1 MHATRAFFYEWGE
14 SMKKIDHHIHTD
26 NSFDSVEKLKNMCEE
41 AVGKGIK
48 IIGFGEHFSTIE
60 RLPTYGH
67 MKFDK
72 YNQEIEYCRNRFKR
86 NLEILK
92 GLEICSPQY
101 NIDSILK
108 IVKDECIDF
117 IIGSVHDI
125 DGPKLRKYIEGKSN
139 KEAYEGY
146 FKKVLEVSEKGEYDI
161 LGHIDLLK
169 RYAFELLG
177 NYEFHDFKGI
187 LSEILENV
195 IRRGKAI
202 EVNTSGLDSG
212 AKELF
217 PSIEVLKLYKE
228 LGGKLIT
235 IGSDAHNTE
244 KLGNNYAI
252 AVEAL
257 ESLGFKEYYYY
268 KRRKPRRV
276 TIL

>member
-1 MHATRAFFYEWGE
+1 
-14 SMKKIDHHIHTD
+14 MKKIDHHIHTD
-26 NSFDSVEKLKNMCEE
+26 NSFDSVEKLKKMCEK
-41 AVGKGIK
+41 AVDEGIE

-67 MKFDK
+67 MRFGK
-72 YNQEIEYCRNRFKR
+72 YNQEIEYCRSKFKGE
-86 NLEILK
+86 LEILK

-108 IVKDECIDF
+108 IVKDEKIDF

-125 DGPKLRKYIEGKSN
+125 DGPKLRKYIDGKCN

-146 FKKVLEVSEKGEYDI
+146 FKKVLQASEKGEYDI

-169 RYAFELLG
+169 RYAFEQLG
-177 NYEFHDFKGI
+177 NYEFNDFEGI
-187 LSEILENV
+187 ISEILKNV
-195 IRRGKAI
+195 IKRDKAI
-202 EVNTSGLDSG
+202 EVNTSGLGSG

-235 IGSDAHNTE
+235 IGSDAHSAE
-244 KLGNNYAI
+244 KLGNNHTI
-252 AVEAL
+252 AVEVL
-257 ESLGFKEYYYY
+257 RDLGYKEYYYY
-268 KRRKPRRV
+268 KQRKPHRV
-276 TIL
+276 SIE

>member
-1 MHATRAFFYEWGE
+1 MCTHRVPFFEWGN

-26 NSFDSVEKLKNMCEE
+26 NSFDSQEKLKNMCER
-41 AVGKGIK
+41 AVDERIE
-48 IIGFGEHFSTIE
+48 IVGFGEHFSTIE

-67 MKFDK
+67 MDFVK
-72 YNQEIEYCRNRFKR
+72 YNDEIEYCRSIFKGK
-86 NLEILK
+86 LEILK

-108 IVKDECIDF
+108 IVRDEWIDF

-146 FKKVLEVSEKGEYDI
+146 FKTVLEVSKKGEYDI

-169 RYAFELLG
+169 RYAYDKLG
-177 NYEFHDFKGI
+177 NYEFNDFKGI
-187 LSEILENV
+187 ISEILKNV
-195 IRRGKAI
+195 IERRKAI
-202 EVNTSGLDSG
+202 EVNTSGLGSG
-212 AKELF
+212 AKELI

-235 IGSDAHNTE
+235 IGSDAHGTE
-244 KLGNNYAI
+244 KLGNNHTI
-252 AVEAL
+252 TVEVL
-257 ESLGFKEYYYY
+257 RGLGYKEYYYY
-268 KRRKPRRV
+268 KQRKPQRV
-276 TIL
+276 NIE